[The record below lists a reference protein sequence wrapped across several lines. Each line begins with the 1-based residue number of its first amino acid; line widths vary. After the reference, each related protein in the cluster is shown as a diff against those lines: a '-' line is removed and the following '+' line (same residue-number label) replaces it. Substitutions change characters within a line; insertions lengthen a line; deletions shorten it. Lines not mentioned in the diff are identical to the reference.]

1 MKDDS
6 TKYLTVIK
14 EFNNR
19 KSKVNQGIR
28 DKDNKTTTN
37 KDSIKMQS
45 SDAQT

>member
-28 DKDNKTTTN
+28 DIDNKTTAN
-37 KDSIKMQS
+37 KDSIKIQS
-45 SDAQT
+45 RDAQI